1 MAEMAASGGGSE
13 PGRGEGWQS
22 WRDQKTF
29 LCGASLG
36 TEDLVTEQAGI
47 LQARQLPLGPE
58 ASLFP
63 PCKTDTPTPE
73 ALCGREQAAG
83 QPVYD

>member
-1 MAEMAASGGGSE
+1 MAEMAAHGGGGE

-22 WRDQKTF
+22 GRDQKTF
-29 LCGASLG
+29 LCVASPG
-36 TEDLVTEQAGI
+36 TENLVTEQAGI

-63 PCKTDTPTPE
+63 PCKTDIPTPG